1 MITYISRERL
11 EPHPDN
17 PRKDLGDLTELVAS
31 ITKQGLLQN
40 LTVVPHPEKDGMY
53 RILIGHRRYAAAGLA
68 GMKEMPCVIEEHM
81 PHAEQI
87 AVMMSE
93 NIQRNDLTITEKVG
107 GVQMMMDL
115 GLNALDVAQ
124 KTGISSS
131 TVYRYA
137 KLAQLNRA
145 EMIKAEQRGA
155 TLMQF
160 AEINDIE
167 DEQLRKEALDKV
179 GTRDYGTVMA
189 CVRREREKAAV
200 LPKLREVLREYGAK
214 EIEKQNYNRHA
225 FDTDYAWSFAG
236 AEEALRNHLKKRK
249 KEIEYVVQTWGIT
262 LYTVMK
268 EDPNADAKAEAKR
281 LASEKLAARY
291 NEGRELARRYAA
303 KRDEFVR
310 RVDVSGKVGKDEVMR
325 FVLWQQTRT
334 EFQNAIM
341 IGGLL
346 SEEVF
351 KVRPEEPNYTGSLKV
366 GVDDI
371 LILNEKQLVRAL
383 FMGTYERLG
392 HRETTLIDRW
402 TGEYKPDDTLIGMYA
417 YLQDMGY
424 ELDDEEMDW
433 LDGTHRIYQGE

>member
-1 MITYISRERL
+1 MITYISRDRL

-31 ITKQGLLQN
+31 ISKQGLLQN

-81 PHAEQI
+81 PYAEQI

-179 GTRDYGTVMA
+179 GTRDYDTVMA

-200 LPKLREVLREYGAK
+200 MPKLREVLREYGAK
-214 EIEKQNYNRHA
+214 EIEEQNYNRHA
-225 FDTDYAWSFAG
+225 FDTDYAWAFAG
-236 AEEALRNHLKKRK
+236 AEEALRNHLKKNK
-249 KEIEYVVQTWGIT
+249 KEIEYIVQAWGIS
-262 LYTVMK
+262 LYTVRK

-281 LASEKLAARY
+281 LASEKIAARY

-310 RVDVSGKVGKDEVMR
+310 RADVAGKIGKEEVMR

-334 EFQNAIM
+334 EFQNTIM

-346 SEEVF
+346 NEEVF
-351 KVRPEEPNYTGSLKV
+351 KVRPDEPNYTGSLKV
-366 GVDDI
+366 GEDDI
-371 LILNEKQLVRAL
+371 LILNERQLVRAL
-383 FMGTYERLG
+383 FIGAYERLG
-392 HRETTLIDRW
+392 HRETTQIDRW
-402 TGEYKPDDTLIGMYA
+402 SGEYKPDNTLIGMYA
-417 YLQDMGY
+417 YLQEMGY

-433 LDGTHRIYQGE
+433 LDGTHKIYQGD